1 MTWLRI
7 ASLSHQSGNNTQ
19 IAAPQRAT
27 NQASESQ
34 TSTSSRFM
42 VGSARWCWFS
52 REVRYSAALMPLP
65 ERPHPVLLLR
75 ANDLG
80 VRARWCAP
88 VKTAA
93 HFFGASLNCDIS
105 PDWRTP
111 RALSLRRDAKNVADG
126 FGVPLPH
133 AFRVCGG
140 RAHRKPKGHGGT
152 AGSPKYPAQR
162 CLTQINTGQA
172 ALRSI

>member
-7 ASLSHQSGNNTQ
+7 TSLSHQSGNNTQ

-80 VRARWCAP
+80 VRAKWCAP

-111 RALSLRRDAKNVADG
+111 RALSLRRDAKHVADG

-140 RAHRKPKGHGGT
+140 RAHRKRRAMVVPPG
-152 AGSPKYPAQR
+152 R
-162 CLTQINTGQA
+162 QIPCSALLDANQYRA
-172 ALRSI
+172 SALRSI